1 MRTAA
6 WIVVAD
12 SSRCRIF
19 ASDKPAGPL
28 EEIETLAHP
37 EGRLHERDLAS
48 DRPGRAFDSKG
59 KGRHAMSSEVGVKKH
74 EAIVFAV
81 RIAERL
87 ERGRGK
93 EAFDRLVL
101 VAPPSFLG
109 LLRERLKRPLRARVA
124 REVGKNM
131 ALLKARALR
140 ARLPKRLY

>member
-1 MRTAA
+1 MPSAA

-12 SSRCRIF
+12 SSRCRIL
-19 ASDKPAGPL
+19 SSEKPAGPL
-28 EEIETLAHP
+28 EEIEALAHP
-37 EGRLHERDLAS
+37 EGRLHERELAS

-59 KGRHAMSSEVGVKKH
+59 KGRHAMSSEIGAKKH
-74 EAIVFAV
+74 EAIAFAT

-93 EAFDRLVL
+93 EAFERLVL

-109 LLRERLKRPLRARVA
+109 LLRERIKRPLRARVA

-131 ALLKARALR
+131 TPLKPRALR

>member
-1 MRTAA
+1 MPSAA

-19 ASDKPAGPL
+19 SSDKPAGPL
-28 EEIETLAHP
+28 AEIEALAHP
-37 EGRLHERDLAS
+37 EGRLHERELAS

-59 KGRHAMSSEVGVKKH
+59 EGRHAMSSEVGAKKH
-74 EAIVFAV
+74 EAIVFAT

-87 ERGRGK
+87 ESGRSAGDF
-93 EAFDRLVL
+93 ERLVL

-131 ALLKARALR
+131 TLLKARALR
-140 ARLPKRLY
+140 AQLPKRLY